1 VSRAA
6 KNDEA
11 LIMRARFE
19 AEGDVI
25 VVTGGADGIGCA
37 LARAAAQAGAR
48 VVVCDV
54 DEAAMTALADVP
66 GISTRRLDVADR
78 AEAFATLGEIERS
91 FGRIDGLVCA
101 AAIQPRSSV
110 QQMDPAEWTQVLRT
124 NLDGVVWCYQAV
136 VGGMIARR
144 SGSII
149 AFTSGL
155 AHQGWPGAS
164 AYAASKAALIA
175 FAKSA
180 AKEIAPHRVRF
191 NLIAPGVIDTP
202 QYRSANAGADDAR
215 WRASV
220 GVGQPEDAVGPLLF
234 LLSDQATMTA
244 SIISRDFAYAA
255 HDIGSEQDTGSE

>member
-1 VSRAA
+1 MVT
-6 KNDEA
+6 
-11 LIMRARFE
+11 MRARFE

-25 VVTGGADGIGCA
+25 VVTGGANGIGRA
-37 LARAAAQAGAR
+37 LACAAAQVGAR

-54 DEAAMTALADVP
+54 DEQAMAALSDVP
-66 GISTRRLDVADR
+66 GISTRHLDVSDR
-78 AEAFATLGEIERS
+78 AKAFAVLGDVERQ
-91 FGRIDGLVCA
+91 FGKIDGLVCA
-101 AAIQPRSSV
+101 AAIQPRSPV
-110 QQMDPAEWTQVLRT
+110 HEMEPAAWERVLRT
-124 NLDGVVWCYQAV
+124 NLDGVVWCYQAAV
-136 VGGMIARR
+136 AGMIARR

-191 NLIAPGVIDTP
+191 NLVAPGVIDTP
-202 QYRSANAGADDAR
+202 QYRAANAGADDAR

-255 HDIGSEQDTGSE
+255 QER

>member
-1 VSRAA
+1 
-6 KNDEA
+6 
-11 LIMRARFE
+11 MRARFE
-19 AEGDVI
+19 ANGDVI
-25 VVTGGADGIGCA
+25 VVTGGANGIGRA
-37 LARAAAQAGAR
+37 LACAAAEAGAR
-48 VVVCDV
+48 VIVCDV
-54 DEAAMTALADVP
+54 DETALAELTGVT
-66 GISTRRLDVADR
+66 GMSTRYLDVSDR
-78 AEAFATLGEIERS
+78 AAVLAALGSVERE

-101 AAIQPRSSV
+101 AAIQPRSAV
-110 QQMDPAEWTQVLRT
+110 LDMDPAEWDRVLRI

-136 VGGMIARR
+136 IAGMIKRR

-202 QYRSANAGADDAR
+202 QYRQANAGADDAR

-220 GVGQPEDAVGPLLF
+220 GVGEPEDAVGPLMF

-244 SIISRDFAYAA
+244 SIISRDFAYTVQEP
-255 HDIGSEQDTGSE
+255 DR

>member
-1 VSRAA
+1 
-6 KNDEA
+6 
-11 LIMRARFE
+11 MRARFE
-19 AEGDVI
+19 GEGDVI
-25 VVTGGADGIGCA
+25 VVTGGANGIGCA
-37 LARAAAQAGAR
+37 VARAAARAGAR
-48 VVVCDV
+48 VIVCDL
-54 DEAAMTALADVP
+54 DAAAMAALCDVS

-78 AEAFATLGEIERS
+78 GEVFAVLGDVERR

-101 AAIQPRSSV
+101 AAVQPRSLV
-110 QQMDPAEWTQVLRT
+110 HAMEPAAWDRVLRT
-124 NLDGVVWCYQAV
+124 NLDGVVWCYQAAV
-136 VGGMIARR
+136 AGMIARR
-144 SGSII
+144 KGSIV

-180 AKEIAPHRVRF
+180 AKEIAQHRVRF

-202 QYRSANAGADDAR
+202 QYRNANAGADDAR

-220 GVGQPEDAVGPLLF
+220 GVGQPEDVVGPLLF

-255 HDIGSEQDTGSE
+255 QDDSRRDE

>member
-1 VSRAA
+1 
-6 KNDEA
+6 
-11 LIMRARFE
+11 MRARFE

-25 VVTGGADGIGCA
+25 VVTGGANGIGRA
-37 LARAAAQAGAR
+37 LARAAAQAGAQ

-54 DEAAMTALADVP
+54 DEPAMAALSDIS
-66 GISTRRLDVADR
+66 GISTRRLDVSDR
-78 AEAFATLGEIERS
+78 AEVFAVLGEVERQ
-91 FGRIDGLVCA
+91 FGKIDGLVCA
-101 AAIQPRSSV
+101 AAIQPRSPV
-110 QQMDPAEWTQVLRT
+110 HEMEAAAWERVLRT

-136 VGGMIARR
+136 VAGMIARR
-144 SGSII
+144 SGSIV

-155 AHQGWPGAS
+155 AHQGWRGAA

-202 QYRSANAGADDAR
+202 QYREANAGADDAH
-215 WRASV
+215 WRATV

-234 LLSDQATMTA
+234 LLSDRATMTA
-244 SIISRDFAYAA
+244 SIISRDFAFTAQ
-255 HDIGSEQDTGSE
+255 ER

>member
-1 VSRAA
+1 
-6 KNDEA
+6 
-11 LIMRARFE
+11 MRARFE

-25 VVTGGADGIGCA
+25 VVTGGANGIGRA
-37 LARAAAQAGAR
+37 LACAAAQAGAR

-54 DEAAMTALADVP
+54 DAAAMAALADVS

-78 AEAFATLGEIERS
+78 AQVFATLGEVERT

-101 AAIQPRSSV
+101 AAIQPRSAV
-110 QQMDPAEWTQVLRT
+110 HAMEPATWERVLRV
-124 NLDGVVWCYQAV
+124 NLDGVVWCYQAAV
-136 VGGMIARR
+136 PGMIARR
-144 SGSII
+144 RGSII

-175 FAKSA
+175 FVKSA
-180 AKEIAPHRVRF
+180 AKEIGQHRVRF
-191 NLIAPGVIDTP
+191 NLVAPGVIDTP
-202 QYRSANAGADDAR
+202 QYRNANAGADDAR

-220 GVGQPEDAVGPLLF
+220 GVGQPEDVVGPLLF

-255 HDIGSEQDTGSE
+255 QEREAPER

>member
-1 VSRAA
+1 
-6 KNDEA
+6 
-11 LIMRARFE
+11 MRARFE

-25 VVTGGADGIGCA
+25 VVTGGGNGIGQA

-54 DEAAMTALADVP
+54 DEAAMAALCDVP
-66 GISTRRLDVADR
+66 GIATRRLDVSDR
-78 AEAFATLGEIERS
+78 AQVVATLGAVERD

-101 AAIQPRSSV
+101 AAIQPRSLV
-110 QQMDPAEWTQVLRT
+110 HEMDPAEWDRVMRI
-124 NLDGVVWCYQAV
+124 NLSGVVWCYQAV
-136 VGGMIARR
+136 VAGMIARR

-180 AKEIAPHRVRF
+180 A
-191 NLIAPGVIDTP
+191 
-202 QYRSANAGADDAR
+202 NAGADDAR

-234 LLSDQATMTA
+234 LLSEQATMTA

-255 HDIGSEQDTGSE
+255 QDT

>member
-1 VSRAA
+1 
-6 KNDEA
+6 
-11 LIMRARFE
+11 MRARFD
-19 AEGDVI
+19 AKGDVI
-25 VVTGGADGIGCA
+25 VVTGGANGIGRA

-48 VVVCDV
+48 VAVCDV
-54 DEAAMTALADVP
+54 DGAAMAALSSVA
-66 GISTRRLDVADR
+66 GISTRPLDGSDR
-78 AEAFATLGEIERS
+78 AAVLGVLGGVARD
-91 FGRIDGLVCA
+91 FGKIDGRVCA
-101 AAIQPRSSV
+101 ARIQPRFSV
-110 QQMDPAEWTQVLRT
+110 PELEPAAWDRVLRI

-136 VGGMIARR
+136 IGGMIARR

-180 AKEIAPHRVRF
+180 AKEIARHRVRF
-191 NLIAPGVIDTP
+191 DLVAPGVIDTP
-202 QYRSANAGADDAR
+202 QYRSANAGADDAQ

-220 GVGQPEDAVGPLLF
+220 GVGQPADAVGPLLF
-234 LLSDQATMTA
+234 LLSDEATMTA

-255 HDIGSEQDTGSE
+255 RDA

>member
-1 VSRAA
+1 
-6 KNDEA
+6 
-11 LIMRARFE
+11 MRARFE

-25 VVTGGADGIGCA
+25 VVTGGANGIGRA
-37 LARAAAQAGAR
+37 LACAAAAVGAR

-54 DEAAMTALADVP
+54 DEPAMAQLSSVA
-66 GISTRRLDVADR
+66 GISTRRLDVSDRSEVFKAIADV
-78 AEAFATLGEIERS
+78 ERE

-101 AAIQPRSSV
+101 AAIQPRTAAHR
-110 QQMDPAEWTQVLRT
+110 MPPAEWDRVLRI
-124 NLDGVVWCYQAV
+124 NLDGVVWCYQAAIA
-136 VGGMIARR
+136 GMIERH

-155 AHQGWPGAS
+155 AQQGWPEAS

-180 AKEIAPHRVRF
+180 AKEVAQHRVRF

-215 WRASV
+215 WRGSV
-220 GVGQPEDAVGPLLF
+220 GVGQPDDAVGPLMF

-244 SIISRDFAYAA
+244 SIISRDFAYPA
-255 HDIGSEQDTGSE
+255 QDR